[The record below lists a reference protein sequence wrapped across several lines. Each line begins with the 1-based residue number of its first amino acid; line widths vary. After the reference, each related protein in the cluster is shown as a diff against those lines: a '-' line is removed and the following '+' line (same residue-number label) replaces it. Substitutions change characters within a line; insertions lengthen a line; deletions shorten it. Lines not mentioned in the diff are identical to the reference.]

1 MVTNWYEVE
10 HRPGTS
16 WYQYGLDFMGVN
28 NRQQRKAV
36 WIAASKQLIADEN
49 KRKKFIFDGNTI
61 YSPDGDFPLDIDGEV
76 TVLLGDQEY
85 TLRMVSKTSLDL
97 NTPHPKVMQTL
108 NLILKRAL
116 KEGKHLRL
124 IGRDFYDLKPM
135 ELNNPRME
143 EKVDILTGYTT
154 EIAWKDFEGS
164 TPKLMFNVDTIT
176 KVLSKVTVLD
186 DIYHIAG
193 NRNFADPAVQK
204 AITRRFIDTVVATSY
219 NYQTYTIEDIDFTK
233 TPASIFIWDNHRTKT
248 QTKISFRDYL
258 LKIHNYKVT
267 DQYQPMIK
275 TSGRQRQT
283 IYLVP
288 EFCYQ
293 TDIPENAKRELPK
306 ICSVFPTE
314 RIKKY
319 DTLISLL
326 SMAQSPSAEPAKLLQ
341 TFNMRI
347 KKNLTTVRAIQLK
360 PPELFIPGVGPIT
373 AGNDFGR
380 YMKDNPKFKWTEKP
394 VNWKLYATYEDKSV
408 DIAKDWVNNFI
419 STLKTHNCPVV
430 FAETIPVRVANGGSH
445 VEALKSKLAKST
457 GMEFV
462 ICFLSAS
469 GARGTE
475 QYQSIKNFT
484 LQTGVLTQCIDIDP
498 NSKSFEKKTGKDAK
512 NIQFNISRQLIN
524 KTGELCWWSIISN
537 AVPSLKGKTVL
548 VIGIDVYHG
557 KKIFDKGAERYRQ
570 KRSIGAFVAALIQP
584 TNQGKFKTSCG
595 INLHEA
601 RAELIGGPQKERH
614 GMQEAQM
621 PTDLAP
627 DEELERPHATENE
640 ALAKFITRINSE
652 HKLPKGP
659 DVIIVFRDGVA
670 HSQLAAAKKW
680 EVSQVK
686 KAAPNAAVIYSI
698 LQKRIHTRFVIRKDD
713 GTSGSPP
720 PGTVIS
726 KDLQLSG
733 EPYSNFYLIPTSCTL
748 STVKPVHYIVIHN
761 DNIPLNEFQQ
771 LTYNFCH
778 LYPNWTNSIKL
789 PFVTQAAHKMAYL
802 LGDLKLENP
811 TLHQNLYTSYFY
823 L

>member
-1 MVTNWYEVE
+1 MQANWYEVE
-10 HRPGTS
+10 HRPGTT
-16 WYQYGLDFMGVN
+16 WYQYGLDFVGVN
-28 NRQQRKAV
+28 NRNQRKAV
-36 WIAASKQLIADEN
+36 YNAASRQLIPDDN

-61 YSPDGDFPLDIDGEV
+61 YSPDGDFPLSVDGEV
-76 TVLLGDQEY
+76 TVTLGDQEY
-85 TLRMVSKTSLDL
+85 TLRLVSKNPLDL

-108 NLILKRAL
+108 NLILIRAL
-116 KEGKHLRL
+116 KEGKSLMR
-124 IGRDFYDLKPM
+124 IGREFYDREPM
-135 ELNNPRME
+135 ELDFRMAQ
-143 EKVDILTGYTT
+143 KVDILTGYTT
-154 EIAWKDFEGS
+154 EIAWKGFEGS
-164 TPKLMFNVDTIT
+164 APRLMLNIDTIT

-186 DIYHIAG
+186 DLYKIAG
-193 NRNFADPAVQK
+193 NRNLEDPAVRK
-204 AITRRFIDTVVATSY
+204 AISRRFIDTVVATSY
-219 NYQTYTIEDIDFTK
+219 NYQTYTIEDIDFK
-233 TPASIFIWDNHRTKT
+233 QNPASLFTWDNFRTKS
-248 QTKISFRDYL
+248 QTKISYRDYL
-258 LKIHNYKVT
+258 LKIHNIKVT
-267 DQYQPMIK
+267 DSYQPMIK

-306 ICSVFPTE
+306 TCSVFPTE
-314 RIKKY
+314 RMKKY
-319 DTLISLL
+319 DTLINLL
-326 SMAQSPSAEPAKLLQ
+326 SMAQNQSAEPAKLLQ

-347 KKNLTTVRAIQLK
+347 KKNLTTIRATQLK

-373 AGNDFGR
+373 AGSDFGK
-380 YMKDNPKFKWTEKP
+380 YMKDNSKFGWNEKP
-394 VNWKLYATYEDKSV
+394 AIWTLYATFEEGSAN
-408 DIAKDWVNNFI
+408 IAKEWVSNFT
-419 STLKTHNCPVV
+419 STMKMHNSPVSFRDPV
-430 FAETIPVRVANGGSH
+430 PVRVQNGGNH
-445 VEALKSKLAKST
+445 VDALRAKLEKST
-457 GMEFV
+457 GTEFV
-462 ICFLSAS
+462 ICFLSTS
-469 GARGTE
+469 GNKRTE
-475 QYQSIKNFT
+475 QYQAIKNYT
-484 LQTGVLTQCIDIDP
+484 LQTGVLTQCIDVDP
-498 NSKSFEKKTGKDAK
+498 TSKSFEKKTGKDAK

-524 KTGELCWWSIISN
+524 KTGELCWWSVISN
-537 AVPSLKGKTVL
+537 AAPYVKGKTVL

-584 TNQGKFKTSCG
+584 SNQGKFKTSCG

-621 PTDLAP
+621 PQNLAP
-627 DEELERPHATENE
+627 DEELEKPHATEND
-640 ALAKFITRINSE
+640 ALAKFIARINSE

-670 HSQLAAAKKW
+670 HSQLAAAKQW

-686 KAAPNAAVIYSI
+686 KAAPNAKVIYSI
-698 LQKRIHTRFVIRKDD
+698 IQKRIHTRFIIKKDD

-761 DNIPLNEFQQ
+761 DDMPLNEFQQ

-811 TLHQNLYTSYFY
+811 SLHQNLYTSYFY